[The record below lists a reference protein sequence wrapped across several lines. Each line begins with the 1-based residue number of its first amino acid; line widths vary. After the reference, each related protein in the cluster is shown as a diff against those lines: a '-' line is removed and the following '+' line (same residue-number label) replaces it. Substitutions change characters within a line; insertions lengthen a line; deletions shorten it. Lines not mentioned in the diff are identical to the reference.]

1 MKTYTNEMIIEHIEK
16 KQKNKKLLK
25 WAILPFFILI
35 IAFIGD
41 VFIQKFVLRSNT
53 IDFLGYKPLF
63 VLTGSMEPGIKTG
76 DMIIV
81 KAIKQSS
88 IKEGD
93 VITYALGNTS
103 ETVTHRVIKVVQKDG
118 KTMYQTKGDNNN
130 APDPD
135 LVSYNMILG
144 KVVKIV
150 GGVGKRVSYLFT
162 GTGLTAL
169 VLVVL
174 VNYTF
179 TSDKR
184 MKVVAREEARR
195 MNNFPKY
202 KGKQE
207 IAQ

>member
-16 KQKNKKLLK
+16 KKKNKKLLK
-25 WAILPFFILI
+25 WSILPF
-35 IAFIGD
+35 IAFLFFFIGS
-41 VFIQKFVLRSNT
+41 VFIQKFVLMKDS
-53 IDFLGYKPLF
+53 IDFMGYKPLF

-76 DMIIV
+76 DMVIV
-81 KAIKQSS
+81 KEIKQANL
-88 IKEGD
+88 KEGD
-93 VITYALGNTS
+93 VITYSLGNKS
-103 ETVTHRVIKVVQKDG
+103 ETVTHRIIKIVEKDG
-118 KTMYQTKGDNNN
+118 KTLYQTKGDNNN

-169 VLVVL
+169 VLVVII
-174 VNYTF
+174 NYTF
-179 TSDKR
+179 TSDRR
-184 MKVVAREEARR
+184 MKVIAREEARR

-207 IAQ
+207 IA